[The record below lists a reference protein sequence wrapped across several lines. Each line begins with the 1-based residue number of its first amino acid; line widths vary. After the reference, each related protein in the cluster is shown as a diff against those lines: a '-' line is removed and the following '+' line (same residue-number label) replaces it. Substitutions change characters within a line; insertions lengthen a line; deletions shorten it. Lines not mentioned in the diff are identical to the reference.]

1 MDLSAQRRIAASVLN
16 CGVGRVV
23 FDEAQA
29 SRIKEAITKQDM
41 RGLVKEGIVSA
52 AQKKGVS
59 RVRARKRIV
68 QRRGGKQQGAGTRKG
83 RATARLPSKDRW
95 MAKVRA
101 QRTLLKELRAT
112 EKISQE
118 QFKELYAKVK
128 GDFFRSRRHILLTI
142 EEQTAQKE
150 R

>member
-1 MDLSAQRRIAASVLN
+1 MNLTAQRKIAASVLN
-16 CGVGRVV
+16 CGVNRVV
-23 FDEAQA
+23 FDESQA

-41 RGLVKEGIVSA
+41 RGLVKAGIVSA
-52 AQKKGVS
+52 VQKKGVS

-68 QRRGGKQQGAGTRKG
+68 QRRGGKQQGSGTRKG
-83 RATARLPSKDRW
+83 RATARLPSKDKW
-95 MAKVRA
+95 IAKVRA

-142 EEQTAQKE
+142 EEKQAQE
-150 R
+150 S